1 MEKGVILTDRDSGI
15 CVHSGLQY
23 HNQSSVPR
31 LQYVT
36 VMLANRGAS
45 LGKYVKSAQS
55 VTEELIAADTVHVL
69 GMLSVE
75 EQLEEK
81 GATPR
86 RPGKRRGK
94 EEEKR
99 GRRIIHAVQRPVPQ
113 SPHSVL
119 HHT

>member
-1 MEKGVILTDRDSGI
+1 MISTDKDLVI

-23 HNQSSVPR
+23 HNQSVP
-31 LQYVT
+31 LFQYVT
-36 VMLANRGAS
+36 DVLANRGAS
-45 LGKYVKSAQS
+45 LGKYVKSAHS
-55 VTEELIAADTVHVL
+55 AREELIAADTVHVL